1 MPIEEMSS
9 AAGKMSAAVMKNGAA
24 KTRIDVVKR
33 SGDMQIKSDSDLRSA
48 EGWMSAGA
56 LMKSANVKQPVFRR
70 G

>member
-48 EGWMSAGA
+48 EGWMSACA